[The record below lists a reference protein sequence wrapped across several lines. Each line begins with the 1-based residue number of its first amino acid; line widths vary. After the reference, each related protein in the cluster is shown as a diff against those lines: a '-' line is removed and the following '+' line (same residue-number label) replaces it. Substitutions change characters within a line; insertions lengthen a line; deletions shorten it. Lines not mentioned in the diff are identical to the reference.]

1 MALIGLDIA
10 GTRNWTSPRD
20 PATGTPEATVWVLGT
35 LTGRQRMYLKDSAIG
50 FQSDDTQESG
60 MSMSFK
66 SNQTAYEVVRLGL
79 VSVKNFLDEQ
89 GNEIPL
95 ERVSVVVS
103 GITTQA
109 VSDKFMNRLDDD
121 TIRELSTEIL
131 GSNTLTEEDAGN

>member
-1 MALIGLDIA
+1 MALVGLDIA
-10 GTRNWTSPRD
+10 GTKQWTSPRD
-20 PATGTPEATVWVLGT
+20 SAKGTPEATVFTLGT

-79 VSVKNFLDEQ
+79 VGVENFLDKD
-89 GNEIPL
+89 GNEIAL
-95 ERVSVVVS
+95 ERVSTVVGGV
-103 GITTQA
+103 TTQA
-109 VSDKFMNRLDDD
+109 VSEKFMCRLDDD

-131 GSNTLTEEDAGN
+131 GVNTLTEEDSGN